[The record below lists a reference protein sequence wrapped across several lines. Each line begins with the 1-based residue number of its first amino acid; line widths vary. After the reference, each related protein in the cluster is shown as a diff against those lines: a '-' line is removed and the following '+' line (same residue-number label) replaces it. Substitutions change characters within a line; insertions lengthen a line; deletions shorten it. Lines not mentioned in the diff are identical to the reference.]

1 MMDTAN
7 TTCTNKG
14 KRTNSLAFAQ
24 TDCHTCTTV
33 GDRCDRR
40 RPRCTTCLGQ
50 GRRCD
55 GFATSLSWNPKRM
68 FSTKNPLS
76 TTVDET
82 TEDLSSRT
90 RTDPILESAIR
101 PPPGP
106 GPPPLRFR
114 FVGDRSKSRK
124 RRRTDPAQRND
135 ASQYQSV
142 LPEAQGG
149 SVVVSSAERAPVLE
163 GENLDMTGDG
173 DGDGNGQLAHAT
185 HELSM
190 LVASLSLARLWER
203 ALD

>member
-1 MMDTAN
+1 
-7 TTCTNKG
+7 
-14 KRTNSLAFAQ
+14 
-24 TDCHTCTTV
+24 
-33 GDRCDRR
+33 
-40 RPRCTTCLGQ
+40 
-50 GRRCD
+50 
-55 GFATSLSWNPKRM
+55 M

-76 TTVDET
+76 TIVDEA

-101 PPPGP
+101 PGEDVATSEPPGP

-124 RRRTDPAQRND
+124 RRRTYPAQRND
-135 ASQYQSV
+135 ASQYQSA
-142 LPEAQGG
+142 LPEAQGD

-190 LVASLSLARLWER
+190 LVASLSLARMWER